1 MNVINSKNACIMLF
15 NLRFKTQNNSIF
27 SELQRSLLIYMDNI
41 RKNLILSIRA
51 QLATLTGD
59 FGHRSETQCLVLTE
73 HILRAITQDENLIEI
88 IREIGL

>member
-41 RKNLILSIRA
+41 RKNLILSIRGR
-51 QLATLTGD
+51 LATLTGD
-59 FGHRSETQCLVLTE
+59 FRHRSETQCLVLTE